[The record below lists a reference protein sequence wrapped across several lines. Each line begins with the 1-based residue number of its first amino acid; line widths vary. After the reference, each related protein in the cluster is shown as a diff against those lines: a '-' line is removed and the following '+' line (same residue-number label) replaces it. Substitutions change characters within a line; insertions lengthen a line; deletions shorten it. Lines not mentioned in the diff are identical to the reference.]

1 MGVISTKKVALF
13 FAFLATV
20 LFAQT
25 LYISPAMDLALSVYE
40 PFYTVEPM
48 RPGEIGLFRVAGAS
62 STIQIVSFEIA
73 PTVTLEQVF
82 LATRQDFMKERSFG
96 AMRIANL
103 NCLFRWFSIETD
115 IVVQSFQLIF
125 LRAGKA
131 YVLSYFAPEEEFHKY
146 LIPALLTVCSLKGPV
161 WFNYVSEKYGYRMN
175 VHQPFEPAQSEE
187 GEIGSFVALQD
198 KKAGYIQIVQ
208 EKLPRRMKVA
218 EYAEFV
224 EKNTLE
230 KLNGYR
236 SLSSGQNLVEG
247 NEFFWR
253 IFTFAQSGTVLKAL
267 QTHTVFDDVAITL
280 TYLAT
285 EQSFE
290 QFLPAAVATMFSF
303 KM

>member
-1 MGVISTKKVALF
+1 MVSTKKVALF
-13 FAFLATV
+13 FAFLVTA

-40 PFYTVEPM
+40 PFYIVEPM
-48 RPGEIGLFRVAGAS
+48 RPGEIGLFKVAGAS
-62 STIQIVSFEIA
+62 STIQIVSFEVA
-73 PTVTLEQVF
+73 PTVSLEQVF
-82 LATRQDFMKERSFG
+82 LATRQALMKERSFG
-96 AMRIANL
+96 AVRIANL

-115 IVVQSFQLIF
+115 RTVQSFQLIF

-131 YVLSYFAPEEEFHKY
+131 YVLSYFAFEEEFHEY
-146 LIPALLTVCSLKGPV
+146 LIPALLTACSLKGTV
-161 WFNYVSEKYGYRMN
+161 WFNYVSEKYGYKIN
-175 VHQPFEPAQSEE
+175 VHQPFEPTQSGE

-208 EKLPRRMKVA
+208 EKLPRSMKVV

-230 KLNGYR
+230 KLDGYR
-236 SLSSGQNLVEG
+236 SLSSGENLVEG

-267 QTHTVFDDVAITL
+267 QAHAVFDNTAITL

-285 EQSFE
+285 EQNFE
-290 QFLPAAVATMFSF
+290 QFLPAAVATVFSF